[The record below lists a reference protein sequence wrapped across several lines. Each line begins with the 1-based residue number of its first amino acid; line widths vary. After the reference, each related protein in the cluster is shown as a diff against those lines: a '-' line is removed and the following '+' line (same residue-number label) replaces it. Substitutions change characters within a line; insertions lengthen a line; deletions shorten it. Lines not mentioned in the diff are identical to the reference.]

1 MNCKDK
7 VHTNTKN
14 IEIKKTESVI
24 EKNQL
29 KIQEQQQHK
38 EWNQE
43 THWIKGIGD
52 QEQNKLLAMLLNR
65 ALIQITTKSK
75 TKTKNTIQGTRK

>member
-1 MNCKDK
+1 M
-7 VHTNTKN
+7 HINTKN

-29 KIQEQQQHK
+29 EIQEQQQHK
-38 EWNQE
+38 EWIQE

-52 QEQNKLLAMLLNR
+52 QEQNKLLAMLLNS

-75 TKTKNTIQGTRK
+75 TKTTNTIQGTRK